1 MYIFKN
7 FFKISYIGRVNI
19 MKRKILIFLCFILC
33 IVSIAGVSATD
44 EITEINNNAGDS
56 TGASLDDTDVSLD
69 DAGDLSGASLDD
81 VVSLDSQQN
90 YSSNLKEESGNND
103 LIGNESLKLTR
114 INAPSLTMYYKD
126 GRSFSGYLT
135 DIDGVPL
142 AGMPISLKTNYMTYN
157 RITDENGRFSL
168 AINLSPGIYPIQLK
182 FNGSPGYLPT
192 ENISYVAVKNTI
204 YSFIFT
210 KMYGDTLKF
219 IVLVSQNVT
228 LENIKLSFNINGRIY
243 YRTTGILGT
252 ASLPINLPP
261 GNYIITIERL
271 DTHEKASN
279 PVIVHSHFSEN
290 EDLNMFYKNGSAYTV
305 QLNKK
310 HDKPAGAGEVVTFNI
325 NGILY
330 NRKTD
335 SSGHAKLNIN
345 LPPGKY
351 IVTAEYM
358 GDKVSNTIVVKPVI
372 TASDLTKVYGT
383 PDPFVAKL
391 VDGQGRPYSGKT
403 VTFNI
408 NGVIYAKTTD
418 SEGLAKLNIALMP
431 GEYIITSTSPNG
443 NSISNKITV
452 TDANRTAKQI

>member
-1 MYIFKN
+1 
-7 FFKISYIGRVNI
+7 

-44 EITEINNNAGDS
+44 EITEINNTGDS

-126 GRSFSGYLT
+126 GKSFSGYLT
-135 DIDGVPL
+135 DINGVPL

-204 YSFIFT
+204 YSFNFT

-261 GNYIITIERL
+261 GNYTITIERL

-279 PVIVHSHFSEN
+279 PVIVYSHFSEN
-290 EDLNMFYKNGSAYTV
+290 KNLNMSYKNGSYTV
-305 QLNKK
+305 QLNKQ

-330 NRKTD
+330 NRKTN
-335 SSGHAKLNIN
+335 SSGQATLNIN
-345 LPPGKY
+345 LPPGNY
-351 IVTAEYM
+351 IVTADYN
-358 GDKVSNTIVVKPVI
+358 GDKVSNTILVRPVI
-372 TASDLTKVYGT
+372 TASDLTKVYGS

-452 TDANRTAKQI
+452 TDANRTAKQV

>member
-1 MYIFKN
+1 
-7 FFKISYIGRVNI
+7 

-44 EITEINNNAGDS
+44 EITEINNNAGDLS
-56 TGASLDDTDVSLD
+56 GASLDDADVSLD

-81 VVSLDSQQN
+81 VVSLDSRQN

-114 INAPSLTMYYKD
+114 INAPGLTMYYKD

-204 YSFIFT
+204 YSFNFT

-310 HDKPAGAGEVVTFNI
+310 HDEPAGAGEVVTFNI

-351 IVTAEYM
+351 IVTADYN

-372 TASDLTKVYGT
+372 TASDLTKVYGS

>member
-452 TDANRTAKQI
+452 TDANRTAKQV

>member
-1 MYIFKN
+1 
-7 FFKISYIGRVNI
+7 

-142 AGMPISLKTNYMTYN
+142 AGMSISLKTNYMTYN

-443 NSISNKITV
+443 NSISNKIMV

>member
-1 MYIFKN
+1 
-7 FFKISYIGRVNI
+7 

-44 EITEINNNAGDS
+44 EITEINNNTGDS

-90 YSSNLKEESGNND
+90 YSSNLKEESGNNN

-114 INAPSLTMYYKD
+114 INAPGLTMYYKD
-126 GRSFSGYLT
+126 GKSFSGYLT
-135 DIDGVPL
+135 DINGVPL

-261 GNYIITIERL
+261 GNYTITIERL

-279 PVIVHSHFSEN
+279 PVIVYSHFSEN
-290 EDLNMFYKNGSAYTV
+290 KNLNMSYKDGSNYTV
-305 QLNKK
+305 QLNKQ

-330 NRKTD
+330 NRKTN
-335 SSGHAKLNIN
+335 SSGQATLNIN
-345 LPPGKY
+345 LPPGNY
-351 IVTAEYM
+351 IVTADYN
-358 GDKVSNTIVVKPVI
+358 GDKVSNTILVRPVI
-372 TASDLTKVYGT
+372 TASDLTKVYGS

-391 VDGQGRPYSGKT
+391 VDDHDRPSSGKT

>member
-1 MYIFKN
+1 
-7 FFKISYIGRVNI
+7 

-204 YSFIFT
+204 YSFNFT

-261 GNYIITIERL
+261 GNYTITTERL

-279 PVIVHSHFSEN
+279 PVIVYSHFSEN
-290 EDLNMFYKNGSAYTV
+290 KNLNMSYKNGSYTV
-305 QLNKK
+305 QLNKQ

-330 NRKTD
+330 NRKTN

-358 GDKVSNTIVVKPVI
+358 GDKVSNTIVVNPVI
-372 TASDLTKVYGT
+372 TASDLTKVYGS

-391 VDGQGRPYSGKT
+391 VDGNGTPSSGKT

-452 TDANRTAKQI
+452 TDANRTAKQV

>member
-1 MYIFKN
+1 
-7 FFKISYIGRVNI
+7 

-204 YSFIFT
+204 YSFNFT

-261 GNYIITIERL
+261 GNYTITIERL

-279 PVIVHSHFSEN
+279 PVIVYSHFSEN
-290 EDLNMFYKNGSAYTV
+290 KNLSMYYKNGNYTV
-305 QLNKK
+305 QLNKQ

-330 NRKTD
+330 NRKTN
-335 SSGHAKLNIN
+335 SSGQAKLNIN
-345 LPPGKY
+345 LPPGNY
-351 IVTAEYM
+351 TVTAEYM
-358 GDKVSNTIVVKPVI
+358 GDKVSNTIVVNPVI
-372 TASDLTKVYGT
+372 TASDLTKVYGS

-452 TDANRTAKQI
+452 TDANRTAKQV

>member
-1 MYIFKN
+1 M
-7 FFKISYIGRVNI
+7 
-19 MKRKILIFLCFILC
+19 
-33 IVSIAGVSATD
+33 
-44 EITEINNNAGDS
+44 
-56 TGASLDDTDVSLD
+56 
-69 DAGDLSGASLDD
+69 SGASLDD

-142 AGMPISLKTNYMTYN
+142 AGMTISLKTNYMTYN

>member
-1 MYIFKN
+1 
-7 FFKISYIGRVNI
+7 

-142 AGMPISLKTNYMTYN
+142 AGMSISLKTNYMTYN

>member
-1 MYIFKN
+1 
-7 FFKISYIGRVNI
+7 

-44 EITEINNNAGDS
+44 EITEINNNAGDLS
-56 TGASLDDTDVSLD
+56 DASLDDTDVSLD

-204 YSFIFT
+204 YSFNFT

-261 GNYIITIERL
+261 GNYTITTERL

-279 PVIVHSHFSEN
+279 PVIVYSHFSEN
-290 EDLNMFYKNGSAYTV
+290 KNLSMYYKNGNYTV
-305 QLNKK
+305 QLNKQ

-330 NRKTD
+330 NRKTN
-335 SSGHAKLNIN
+335 SSGQAKLNIN
-345 LPPGKY
+345 LPPGNY
-351 IVTAEYM
+351 TVTADYN
-358 GDKVSNTIVVKPVI
+358 GDKVSNTIVVNPVI
-372 TASDLTKVYGT
+372 TASDLTKVYGS

-391 VDGQGRPYSGKT
+391 VDGNGTPSSGKT

>member
-56 TGASLDDTDVSLD
+56 T
-69 DAGDLSGASLDD
+69 GASLDD

>member
-69 DAGDLSGASLDD
+69 NAGDSTGASLDD

>member
-1 MYIFKN
+1 
-7 FFKISYIGRVNI
+7 

-443 NSISNKITV
+443 NSISNKIMV

>member
-1 MYIFKN
+1 
-7 FFKISYIGRVNI
+7 

-114 INAPSLTMYYKD
+114 INAPGLTMYYKD

-204 YSFIFT
+204 YSFNFT

-310 HDKPAGAGEVVTFNI
+310 HYKPAGAGEVVTFNI

-452 TDANRTAKQI
+452 TDANRTAKQV

>member
-1 MYIFKN
+1 
-7 FFKISYIGRVNI
+7 

-81 VVSLDSQQN
+81 VVSLDSRQN

-114 INAPSLTMYYKD
+114 INAPGLTMYYKD

-204 YSFIFT
+204 YSFNFT

-228 LENIKLSFNINGRIY
+228 LENIKLS
-243 YRTTGILGT
+243 
-252 ASLPINLPP
+252 
-261 GNYIITIERL
+261 
-271 DTHEKASN
+271 
-279 PVIVHSHFSEN
+279 
-290 EDLNMFYKNGSAYTV
+290 M
-305 QLNKK
+305 KK
-310 HDKPAGAGEVVTFNI
+310 HLILLLFIPIFLKMKTLICFIRTVPPILFN
-325 NGILY
+325 
-330 NRKTD
+330 
-335 SSGHAKLNIN
+335 
-345 LPPGKY
+345 
-351 IVTAEYM
+351 
-358 GDKVSNTIVVKPVI
+358 
-372 TASDLTKVYGT
+372 
-383 PDPFVAKL
+383 
-391 VDGQGRPYSGKT
+391 
-403 VTFNI
+403 
-408 NGVIYAKTTD
+408 
-418 SEGLAKLNIALMP
+418 
-431 GEYIITSTSPNG
+431 
-443 NSISNKITV
+443 
-452 TDANRTAKQI
+452 

>member
-1 MYIFKN
+1 
-7 FFKISYIGRVNI
+7 

-204 YSFIFT
+204 YSFNFT

-261 GNYIITIERL
+261 GNYTITTERL

-279 PVIVHSHFSEN
+279 PVIVYSHFSEN
-290 EDLNMFYKNGSAYTV
+290 ENLNMYYKNGSNYTV
-305 QLNKK
+305 QLNKQ

-330 NRKTD
+330 NRKTN
-335 SSGHAKLNIN
+335 SSGQAKLNIN
-345 LPPGKY
+345 LPPGNY
-351 IVTAEYM
+351 TVTADYN
-358 GDKVSNTIVVKPVI
+358 GDKVSNTIVVNPVI
-372 TASDLTKVYGT
+372 TASDLTKVYGS

-391 VDGQGRPYSGKT
+391 VDDHGRPSSGKT

-452 TDANRTAKQI
+452 TDANRTAKQV

>member
-1 MYIFKN
+1 
-7 FFKISYIGRVNI
+7 

-44 EITEINNNAGDS
+44 EITEINNNAGD
-56 TGASLDDTDVSLD
+56 
-69 DAGDLSGASLDD
+69 LSGASLDD
-81 VVSLDSQQN
+81 VVSLDSRQN

-114 INAPSLTMYYKD
+114 INAPGLTMYYKD

-204 YSFIFT
+204 YSFNFT

-310 HDKPAGAGEVVTFNI
+310 HDEPAGAGEVVTFNI

-351 IVTAEYM
+351 IVTADYN

-372 TASDLTKVYGT
+372 TASDLTKVYGS

-452 TDANRTAKQI
+452 TDANRTAKQV

>member
-1 MYIFKN
+1 
-7 FFKISYIGRVNI
+7 

-114 INAPSLTMYYKD
+114 INAPGLTMYYKD

-135 DIDGVPL
+135 DIYGVPL

-204 YSFIFT
+204 YSFNFT

-261 GNYIITIERL
+261 GNYTITTERL

-279 PVIVHSHFSEN
+279 PVIVYSHFSEN
-290 EDLNMFYKNGSAYTV
+290 KNLNMSYKNGSYTV
-305 QLNKK
+305 QLNKQ

-330 NRKTD
+330 NRKTN
-335 SSGHAKLNIN
+335 SSGQATLNIN
-345 LPPGKY
+345 LPPGNY
-351 IVTAEYM
+351 IVTADYN
-358 GDKVSNTIVVKPVI
+358 GDKVSNTILVRPVI
-372 TASDLTKVYGT
+372 TASDLTKVYGS

-391 VDGQGRPYSGKT
+391 VDDHDRPSSGKT

-452 TDANRTAKQI
+452 TDANRTAKQV